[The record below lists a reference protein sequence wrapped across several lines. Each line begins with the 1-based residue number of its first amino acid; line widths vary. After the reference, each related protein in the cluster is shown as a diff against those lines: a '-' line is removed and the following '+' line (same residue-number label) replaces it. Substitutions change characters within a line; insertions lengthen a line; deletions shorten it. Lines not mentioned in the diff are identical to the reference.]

1 MIIIE
6 TMGNMLIGKRKI
18 LNKEMDVYTTGAVS
32 LNTVKIWSMIGGVV
46 QFLIK
51 TVKTSKLVRTN
62 VKQVVF
68 TSKIMS
74 TVTM

>member
-32 LNTVKIWSMIGGVV
+32 LNTVKIWSMIGG
-46 QFLIK
+46 
-51 TVKTSKLVRTN
+51 S
-62 VKQVVF
+62 
-68 TSKIMS
+68 S
-74 TVTM
+74 TVFDQNSWNLKTGEDKRETSCFY

>member
-32 LNTVKIWSMIGGVV
+32 LNTVKIWSNGL

-51 TVKTSKLVRTN
+51 TVTTSKLVRTN
-62 VKQVVF
+62 VKQIVF

-74 TVTM
+74 TLTIVV